1 MLFQSRSSRQ
11 REEKVRMHSNGQV
24 YFATRVQLNIG
35 EVQDETLPHTR

>member
-1 MLFQSRSSRQ
+1 MLFQSRASRQ
-11 REEKVRMHSNGQV
+11 REERVCMLCNGQV